1 MHIIRHRVNTIEELR
16 LVPKDFG
23 VEVDIRSW
31 GGELIVEH
39 DAFTKGVSVQNWLKE
54 YAHGLLIA
62 NVKEDGLEDRLTE
75 LFTAAAISNFIFLD
89 LPMPTLLRK
98 AKQGLSRAAARVSKY
113 ESVENAIKLAEFCEW
128 AWVDHLDGYLPSQ
141 KELLQLK
148 NVGFKICLVSPELVF
163 GVNHDISPFTAA
175 LNERRFIPDAVCSK
189 FPERWAEWW
198 KSVLSSTDKPGART
212 DHRTISTP

>member
-16 LVPKDFG
+16 LVLKDFG

-31 GGELIVEH
+31 GSELIVEH
-39 DAFTKGVSVQNWLKE
+39 DAFKKGVLVQDWLAQ

-75 LFTAAAISNFIFLD
+75 LFTAAAIPNFVFLD

-98 AKQGLSRAAARVSKY
+98 AKQGPIRAAARVSKY

-128 AWVDHLDGYLPSQ
+128 VWVDHLEGYLPSQ
-141 KELLQLK
+141 KELLLLK
-148 NVGFKICLVSPELVF
+148 NAGFKVCLVSPELVF

-175 LNERRFIPDAVCSK
+175 LKERRFIPDAVCSK
-189 FPERWAEWW
+189 FPERWVGWHQ
-198 KSVLSSTDKPGART
+198 SVLSNTDRLEAQR